1 MSGMRAGD
9 LARLFSLEGRVALV
23 TGAGRGLGRGLAQ
36 ALAAAGALVVC
47 AGRTV
52 ADLEATAAS
61 ITTAGGR
68 AEARPVDVSVPAQTR
83 ALVEGVVADHGR
95 LDILVN
101 NAGTEIAK
109 PVLEVTEADYDTIMN
124 TNLRGLYFAAQA
136 AARVMVPQGHGKI
149 INLGSLASQIGLA
162 GSTVYSASKGGVL
175 QLTRALAVELA
186 PYNVQV
192 NAIGPGYYRTEM
204 TEPFFQDPDHRRW
217 IEQRIPMGRVGTAAD
232 LAGAVV
238 FLAAPASDYITGQI
252 LYVDGGWL
260 AS

>member
-1 MSGMRAGD
+1 MNIMDRVS
-9 LARLFSLEGRVALV
+9 LAQLFSLQGRVALV

-36 ALAAAGALVVC
+36 ALAAAGARVVC
-47 AGRTV
+47 AGRSLAHLEETV
-52 ADLEATAAS
+52 AM
-61 ITTAGGR
+61 ITGAGGQ
-68 AEARPVDVSVPAQTR
+68 AEARPVDVSDPAATR
-83 ALVEGVVADHGR
+83 ALVEGIVADHGP

-101 NAGTEIAK
+101 NAGTEIVK
-109 PVLEVTEADYDTIMN
+109 PVLEVTETDYDTIMN

-136 AARVMVPQGHGKI
+136 AARVMVPRRRGKI

-186 PYNVQV
+186 PHNVQV
-192 NAIGPGYYRTEM
+192 NAIGPGYYRTDM
-204 TEPFFQDPDHRRW
+204 TEPFFRDPEHRRW
-217 IEQRIPMGRVGTAAD
+217 IEQRIPMGRIGTTLD

-238 FLAAPASDYITGQI
+238 FLAAPASDYVTGQI